1 MKIGKLTASQL
12 EEVIFKNIKKKRKEF
27 LNSPGIGDDC
37 AALDLGDKVCYL
49 SSDPITGAVN
59 KIGKL
64 AVNIT
69 CNDLATTGIEPMG
82 IMATILAPTTSTIED
97 LKQIVI
103 DMEAECEKLN
113 IDILGGHTEITDA
126 VTKIIVSI
134 TGIGFGTKA
143 HYEKKEKIKSDDIIL
158 LTKGVGI
165 EGTAIISFEKEE
177 ELKSILSKKE
187 LEYGKSMMEMT
198 SVVKEGLL
206 ASDLSKGMHDV
217 TEGGILGAIW
227 EVSELS
233 NLGVTIY
240 EESLKIADTTSKICD
255 FYNIDPLKL
264 ISSGSM
270 LIVVS
275 PENKDSLL
283 KKLRLE
289 NISTYEIGFFT
300 DNTKDK
306 IIIDREN
313 QKSIID
319 EPGSDELYKV
329 I

>member
-313 QKSIID
+313 KKSIID

>member
-143 HYEKKEKIKSDDIIL
+143 HYEKKEKIKSNDIIL

-289 NISTYEIGFFT
+289 NISTYEIGFFI

-313 QKSIID
+313 KKSIID